1 MNKFIV
7 YFLAAI
13 PQLISPKSIPR
24 DFSELNINMKKY
36 IPDTDNFEKSISG
49 KYMEILTVA
58 FNEFKKEQKNIS
70 DFEIYIKDNDEEIEV
85 TFVPNFAPG
94 EKILG
99 GKTSLGRSVTYTISK
114 KMRKVIKS
122 NYHR

>member
-1 MNKFIV
+1 
-7 YFLAAI
+7 
-13 PQLISPKSIPR
+13 
-24 DFSELNINMKKY
+24 
-36 IPDTDNFEKSISG
+36 
-49 KYMEILTVA
+49 MEILTVA

-114 KMRKVIKS
+114 KTRKVIKP